1 MRLDSIAL
9 AAVTL
14 AAGAAPVMHVDADGD
29 GFLDS
34 VALQRAHLHVA
45 TRTSVLT
52 ARVPRNATLDG
63 AMRVRG
69 LAGTL
74 LLVRFGSRLAVTDAV
89 YRVTAGAIERVHV
102 RGTASDALVRGG
114 GTGAF
119 ADFDC
124 GRAPLTVDQISAR
137 PNGGRWDETVLTYGL
152 STRGLV
158 LQRVRRIT
166 ISGQAASTRRCALL
180 GR

>member
-9 AAVTL
+9 AAVAL
-14 AAGAAPVMHVDADGD
+14 AAAAPVMHVDVDGD
-29 GFLDS
+29 GFPDT
-34 VALQRAHLHVA
+34 VALKSGRLNVA
-45 TRTSVLT
+45 TRTGVLT
-52 ARVPRNATLDG
+52 VAVPRGGTLDG
-63 AMRVRG
+63 AMHVRG

-89 YRVTAGAIERVHV
+89 YRVTGGAVTRVHV
-102 RGTASDALVRGG
+102 RGASTDALVRGG
-114 GTGAF
+114 GTGSI

-124 GRAPLTVDQISAR
+124 GSAPLTVDQISAV
-137 PNGGRWDETVLTYGL
+137 PNGARWNETVLTYGL

-158 LQRVRRIT
+158 LQQVRRIT
-166 ISGQAASTRRCALL
+166 LSARAASTRRCALL

>member
-9 AAVTL
+9 AAVAL
-14 AAGAAPVMHVDADGD
+14 AAAAPVMHLDVDGD
-29 GFLDS
+29 GLPDT
-34 VALQRAHLHVA
+34 VTLQRARLHVA
-45 TRTSVLT
+45 TRTGVLT
-52 ARVPRNATLDG
+52 APVPRGASLDG

-69 LAGTL
+69 LDGVL

-89 YRVTAGAIERVHV
+89 YRVTGGAVTRVHV
-102 RGTASDALVRGG
+102 RGASTDALVRGG
-114 GTGAF
+114 GSGSI

-124 GRAPLTVDQISAR
+124 GRAPLTVDQISAV
-137 PNGGRWDETVLTYGL
+137 PNGARWNETVLTYGL

-166 ISGQAASTRRCALL
+166 ISAQAAGTRRCALL